1 MDQRDCVP
9 NSSHVPLLLSLL
21 LLIRCRKAYEPS
33 FDCCSCRFASPS
45 LPYFPDSFSRTVNDG
60 KDAVNVS
67 HDETT
72 MIHCVSCDAAAG
84 FTRTPS
90 ELTVWPL
97 FRQ

>member
-9 NSSHVPLLLSLL
+9 NSSHVPLLSLQLL

-45 LPYFPDSFSRTVNDG
+45 LPYFPDFSRTVNDG

-72 MIHCVSCDAAAG
+72 MIHYVSCDAAFAAG
-84 FTRTPS
+84 FTF